1 MEFSRQEY
9 CSGLPFPSPGVFPSR
24 EDLPYLGLKPGL
36 LHCRQILYHLSHW
49 SLLNV
54 LILAFPPF
62 CFWDLYHYFGASL
75 LSFLW
80 ILFQVDCLFPL
91 CLVSLVGLYLAPSS
105 ATYSSV
111 VSFLSN
117 LLCLWSSFH
126 RLQGYSSSSGVCP
139 WWVRLVQGCVN
150 SWWKRLGPALW
161 WVELSFVP
169 LVGRAIFQGMCFVES
184 VSLVWL

>member
-1 MEFSRQEY
+1 MSILNISCIFSI
-9 CSGLPFPSPGVFPSR
+9 
-24 EDLPYLGLKPGL
+24 
-36 LHCRQILYHLSHW
+36 H
-49 SLLNV
+49 
-54 LILAFPPF
+54 
-62 CFWDLYHYFGASL
+62 AS
-75 LSFLW
+75 
-80 ILFQVDCLFPL
+80 ILFPRFGDHLYYHCSELFFQVNYLFPL
-91 CLVSLVGLYLAPSS
+91 NFSGLIGFYLAPSS

-161 WVELSFVP
+161 WVELRFVP

-184 VSLVWL
+184 VSLV